1 MSIRQTALLACLVSM
16 VFSASA
22 HDYSCGAGTRAVVI
36 GSFRFTQADLLQEQK
51 THSPET
57 CPLPIERVTSGTAST
72 QRLQSPVS
80 KSDKPSAA
88 AQPNLPNGDGDGG
101 PSLMCGVVDGKH
113 PQFHI
118 TSAKTMRHCNEQ
130 AANRSTGVLAAST
143 LKQSRKVAFRVRAP
157 RSYNDPKHHTNYS
170 FSDGDVVG
178 ACYVCV
184 AIKPTRVSTPQGE
197 LIKKQETTRPKD

>member
-1 MSIRQTALLACLVSM
+1 MSIRQTALFACLVSM
-16 VFSASA
+16 AFSASA

-51 THSPET
+51 MHSPET
-57 CPLPIERVTSGTAST
+57 CPLPIERVASGTAST

-80 KSDKPSAA
+80 NSSQPLPAA
-88 AQPNLPNGDGDGG
+88 RPDSPKDYDG
-101 PSLMCGVVDGKH
+101 PPQMCGVVDGKH
-113 PQFHI
+113 AQYHY

-130 AANRSTGVLAAST
+130 AANRSTGAVAAST
-143 LKQSRKVAFRVRAP
+143 LKQSRKVAFRVRSP
-157 RSYNDPKHHTNYS
+157 LSYNDPKHHTNYS
-170 FSDGDVVG
+170 FTDGDVVG

-184 AIKPTRVSTPQGE
+184 PIKPTGVSTPQVE